1 MKEKM
6 TRDEFC
12 SFIKEKF
19 PTISKKADKEYV
31 RRWDDYVDDEYYSY
45 SWFEALAN
53 ALNSEMNKN
62 IPADNYKELLEF
74 ISAVFNSGCE
84 EIKKAIDVAF
94 VENLFWAVYENKS
107 ESYWTLLPENLKK
120 LYVDFHGKTP
130 L

>member
-12 SFIKEKF
+12 SLVKEKY
-19 PTISKKADKEYV
+19 PEISKKADKEYL

-53 ALNSEMNKN
+53 ALNSEMNKD
-62 IPADNYKELLEF
+62 IPADNYKELFEL
-74 ISAVFNSGCE
+74 ISTVFDTGCE

-107 ESYWTLLPENLKK
+107 ECYWALLPENLKK
-120 LYVDFHGKTP
+120 IYVNFHGKTP